1 MKKITFTGTS
11 LFAALVLFLSA
22 CNQPTTPTSK
32 ESSAAPLETAIS
44 STAPTTTAEETSPS
58 TTTTSATTTLTPT
71 KSLTQ
76 KPTQKPTTKAP
87 TKKPTTKVPAPT
99 EDQQQAALARYNAAM
114 QKVLSRKVMH
124 TCTETAMDMS
134 FGGITVHMQG
144 VEELRISDNDPARGL
159 LRNSTATV
167 GGNTFE
173 MKEYMGNGYH
183 YLYSTEYPEQN
194 SARSITDAELSAG
207 IKEVFNTAV
216 LFQESDIA
224 SIEADGDVLEFRL
237 NPQAASERLQDE
249 IEEGQQVQIQ
259 EYILRI
265 YLDKNEE
272 LAKEEASTKFVLN
285 QTQDGIT
292 IETSVVLSQTMTYLS
307 TDNLDLSVPDWAKQM
322 EQTA

>member
-76 KPTQKPTTKAP
+76 KPTQNKAP

-224 SIEADGDVLEFRL
+224 SIEADGEC
-237 NPQAASERLQDE
+237 
-249 IEEGQQVQIQ
+249 
-259 EYILRI
+259 
-265 YLDKNEE
+265 
-272 LAKEEASTKFVLN
+272 
-285 QTQDGIT
+285 
-292 IETSVVLSQTMTYLS
+292 
-307 TDNLDLSVPDWAKQM
+307 
-322 EQTA
+322 